1 MKTAGEIKKTFKHIF
16 SIIIAAYIFSIFFS
30 FHVYKIYDG
39 NIIKACNEAFE
50 HMTTAPFDI
59 FPLSLT
65 PVKMVTY
72 IFVFALLLLFA
83 EYSRRKQL
91 RPGVEH
97 GSASWNENMKQY
109 NKNYSYP
116 KNKPTAD
123 ESASPKFIEAEGVE
137 NWKPN
142 RNMILTDTVFLN
154 MDTRA
159 TMINDNI
166 MCVGGAGSGKSRF
179 LVKPNILQANCSYV
193 ITDPSGELLEATG
206 EFLKKQGYEIKVF
219 NLVQMEHSCSYNP
232 FAYIRDENGVLT
244 MITTLIKN
252 TTPPNSMQ
260 TDPFWEKAETALL
273 QALCFYL
280 YYECNMEDRSFSSVM
295 RLLRCAEVRDGQA
308 DFVSTLDIMFN
319 DLKEKNPEHIAVRQ
333 YAVLKQAAGK
343 TAQSI
348 LVSCA
353 VRLTIFNMR
362 SIENLTSVDNID
374 LASIGDRPTVLF
386 CITPIIDTTFNF
398 LVAMM
403 YTQLFETLYFHA
415 ENHCKGKRLPV
426 HVRFLLDEFAN
437 IGTIPDFDQKLSTM
451 RKYEISCTI
460 ILQNLAQ
467 LKTIYKDSW
476 ETITGN
482 CDTFIF
488 LGGQEESTL
497 KYVSEKLGKET
508 IKTQNSSRNYGRQGG
523 SSQSY
528 NAAGRELMTP
538 DEISKMSTSE
548 CIVFIR
554 TTLPFK
560 NRKYNY
566 TRHVSYKYT
575 GDASDDMI
583 FDVTTQVQ
591 TQDMR
596 SLNIPV
602 MNEDLEALY
611 VELDESE
618 IEPMENGNT
627 SVRTKTSLGNDI
639 CVPQVITEEKIKELN
654 LTEDTVND
662 LIKLESVFAPFDE
675 YEEYESEDM
684 ETDT

>member
-1 MKTAGEIKKTFKHIF
+1 MKTAGDIKRTFKRIF
-16 SIIIAAYIFSIFFS
+16 LIIIAAYIFSLFFG

-39 NIIKACNEAFE
+39 NVIEACNGAFE
-50 HMTTAPFDI
+50 HMRTAPFDI
-59 FPLSLT
+59 FPLSSV
-65 PVKMVTY
+65 PVKIVTY
-72 IFVFALLLLFA
+72 IFVIALLLLLA

-91 RPGVEH
+91 RPGAEH

-109 NKNYSYP
+109 NKKYSYP
-116 KNKPTAD
+116 KNEPTAD
-123 ESASPKFIEAEGVE
+123 ESASSKFVEAEGVK
-137 NWKPN
+137 NWQPN

-159 TMINDNI
+159 TLLNNNVMI
-166 MCVGGAGSGKSRF
+166 VGGSGSGKTRF
-179 LVKPNILQANCSYV
+179 ELKPNILQANCSYV
-193 ITDPSGELLEATG
+193 ITDPSGEILEAMG
-206 EFLKKQGYEIKVF
+206 EFLKRQGYEVKVF

-232 FAYIRDENGVLT
+232 FAYIRNEEGVLT
-244 MITTLIKN
+244 MITALIKN
-252 TTPPNSMQ
+252 TTPPNAMQ
-260 TDPFWEKAETALL
+260 SDPFWEKAETALL

-280 YYECNMEDRSFSSVM
+280 YYECNIEDRSFSSVM
-295 RLLRCAEVRDGQA
+295 RLLRCAEVRDGQS
-308 DFVSTLDIMFN
+308 DYVSTLDIMFN

-333 YAVLKQAAGK
+333 YAVFKQAAGK

-374 LASIGDRPTVLF
+374 LSSIGDKPTALF
-386 CITPIIDTTFNF
+386 CITPIVDTTFNF
-398 LVAMM
+398 LVAML

-437 IGTIPDFDQKLSTM
+437 IGTIPDFEQKLSTM

-460 ILQNLAQ
+460 ILQNLSQ
-467 LKTIYKDSW
+467 LKTLYKDSW

-523 SSQSY
+523 SSLSY

-554 TTLPFK
+554 TTLPFRNK
-560 NRKYNY
+560 KYNY
-566 TRHVSYKYT
+566 MRHVNYRYT

-583 FDVTTQVQ
+583 FDVKTQIH
-591 TQDMR
+591 TQDVR
-596 SLNIPV
+596 SLDIPV
-602 MNEDLEALY
+602 MNEDLDALY
-611 VELDESE
+611 MELDERE
-618 IEPMENGNT
+618 AEALEYVNT
-627 SVRTKTSLGNDI
+627 SIRTKSALGKDI
-639 CVPQVITEEKIKELN
+639 GTPSVITEEKIKELN
-654 LTEDTVND
+654 LTENTVND
-662 LIKLESVFAPFDE
+662 LIKLESAFAPFDE
-675 YEEYESEDM
+675 YEEYETAD
-684 ETDT
+684 TDT

>member
-1 MKTAGEIKKTFKHIF
+1 MKTAGEIKRTFKRIF
-16 SIIIAAYIFSIFFS
+16 WIITAAYIFSLFFG

-39 NIIKACNEAFE
+39 NVIEACNGAFE
-50 HMTTAPFDI
+50 HMKIAPLDI
-59 FPLSLT
+59 FPLSLA

-72 IFVFALLLLFA
+72 IFVIALLLLFA

-109 NKNYSYP
+109 NKKYSYP
-116 KNKPTAD
+116 KNEPTAD
-123 ESASPKFIEAEGVE
+123 ESASPEFLEAEGVE
-137 NWKPN
+137 NWEPN

-154 MDTRA
+154 MDTR
-159 TMINDNI
+159 TTLLNNNI
-166 MCVGGAGSGKSRF
+166 MGVGGSGSGKTRF
-179 LVKPNILQANCSYV
+179 LIKPNILQANCSYV
-193 ITDPSGELLEATG
+193 ITDPSGEILEATG

-232 FAYIRDENGVLT
+232 FAYIRNEEGVLT
-244 MITTLIKN
+244 MITALIKN
-252 TTPPNSMQ
+252 TTPPNAMQ
-260 TDPFWEKAETALL
+260 SDPFWEKAEIALL

-280 YYECNMEDRSFSSVM
+280 YYECNIEDRSFSSVM

-308 DFVSTLDIMFN
+308 DYVSTLDIMFN
-319 DLKEKNPEHIAVRQ
+319 DLKDKNPEHIAVRQ
-333 YAVLKQAAGK
+333 YAVFKQAAGK

-374 LASIGDRPTVLF
+374 LASIGDKPTALF
-386 CITPIIDTTFNF
+386 CITPIVDTTFNF
-398 LVAMM
+398 LIAMM

-415 ENHCKGKRLPV
+415 ENQCKGKRLPV

-437 IGTIPDFDQKLSTM
+437 IGTIPDFEQKLSTM

-460 ILQNLAQ
+460 VLQNLAQ
-467 LKTIYKDSW
+467 IKTMYKDSW

-482 CDTFIF
+482 CDTFVF

-497 KYVSEKLGKET
+497 KYISEKLGKET

-538 DEISKMSTSE
+538 DEISKMSTAE

-560 NRKYNY
+560 NKKYNY
-566 TRHVSYKYT
+566 PRHVNYKYT

-583 FDVTTQVQ
+583 FDVTDKIH
-591 TQDMR
+591 TQDVR
-596 SLNIPV
+596 SLNISV

-611 VELDESE
+611 VELEENE
-618 IEPMENGNT
+618 IESLENRNKN
-627 SVRTKTSLGNDI
+627 VRTKTTIGNDI
-639 CVPQVITEEKIKELN
+639 GVPCVITEERIKELN

-662 LIKLESVFAPFDE
+662 LIKLESAFAPFDE
-675 YEEYESEDM
+675 YELEDI
-684 ETDT
+684 ET